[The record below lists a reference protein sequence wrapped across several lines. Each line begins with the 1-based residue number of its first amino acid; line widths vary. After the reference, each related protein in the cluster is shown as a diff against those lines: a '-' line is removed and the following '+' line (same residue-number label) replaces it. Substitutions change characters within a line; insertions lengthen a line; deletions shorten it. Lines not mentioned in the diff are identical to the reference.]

1 MEQDKAYVLR
11 KTLIVITLIL
21 LFALIFIMLLSTQI
35 KTVTLNYYGTKQV
48 VLTLADSIDSFL
60 IQNKIYIEEDS
71 TIYPKRSSKI
81 HNKMNI
87 DITTSKEYAKI
98 DIDAEKNSIPRI
110 IAKVEQINETIPYET
125 EKNETGILN
134 RGVTTI
140 LQEGVNGEKVIK
152 YLIKYNNDDEIYRA
166 ELSSDIISEPTTQI
180 IEIGTKIATTV
191 SRSSAMQSL
200 DSIYVDEGFR
210 VYNIKLPAEYQ
221 KYAYSLC
228 MQYGIEY
235 ELFLAVMY
243 KESGYNVN
251 ALGGGN
257 SYGLCQIH
265 ISNHANLRN
274 KLGITDF
281 YDPYD
286 NMTAGAYLLSHYFG
300 AAKKRVSSPEEIEV
314 YALNAYNMGDGAY
327 YTQCFSKGVL
337 HRSYSTSVRAIRDR
351 LKNNG
356 GL

>member
-11 KTLIVITLIL
+11 KALVVITLIL

-60 IQNKIYIEEDS
+60 IQNKIFVEDDS
-71 TIYPKRSSKI
+71 IISPKRSSKI
-81 HNKMNI
+81 DNKMIINI
-87 DITTSKEYAKI
+87 TSSKEYAKI
-98 DIDAEKNSIPRI
+98 NIDEINNNIPKI
-110 IAKVEQINETIPYET
+110 TAKIEQVNEVIPYET
-125 EKNETGILN
+125 EKNETAILN
-134 RGVTTI
+134 RGVTTVI
-140 LQEGVNGEKVIK
+140 QEGINGEKVIK

-166 ELSSDIISEPTTQI
+166 ELSSDIVSEPTKQV

-200 DSIYVDEGFR
+200 NSIYVDEGFK
-210 VYNIKLPAEYQ
+210 VYNINLSADYQ

-243 KESGYNVN
+243 KESGYNIH

-274 KLGITDF
+274 KLGISDF

-286 NMTAGAYLLSHYFG
+286 NMTAGAYLLSHYFN
-300 AAKKRVSSPEEIEV
+300 AARKRVSSSDDIEV